1 MDPESRYDKYLELR
15 ARWPEFHYHGF
26 TVRETSGETTVAY
39 QFEIPGLAVFEPS
52 ITLPG
57 LAAGRMPSGR
67 LDTPLGRR
75 ILFSLGMV
83 ELVSYWKATCSPTVL
98 VHAGWLG
105 EEDIAW
111 WKNLY
116 YHGLGEF
123 FHRNGIPA
131 DPAVFMDLRSIP
143 IEPDA
148 ARADALASPA
158 TRPSLSGGNLVP
170 IGGGKDSAVT
180 LELLADRQADNIPF
194 MINPQV
200 AGWDTVR
207 IAGYLQSRILCVRR
221 SLHPRLLELNHLGY
235 LNGHTPYSAVI
246 AFVSYLAAYRFGF
259 SRIVLSNE
267 SSANIGN
274 IEGSDVNHQYSKSYE
289 FEQAFDAYT
298 RRSLSADIVYF
309 SLLRPFNELQIARR
323 FAGAPAYLEAFR
335 SCNVGSRENRW
346 CGHCSK
352 CLFVR
357 LILAPFVLPETLDG
371 ILGRALL
378 DDLSLAVDFDGL
390 TGLSAIKPFECV
402 GVAEE
407 VRCAVEW
414 AIEQAGAEGRPLPA
428 LLEHYAAKA
437 PHIFAPIDRQALL
450 SCFNEAH
457 GIPAEFMDP
466 VRKMGEYVAG
476 NT

>member
-26 TVRETSGETTVAY
+26 TVRETAEETTVVF

-57 LAAGRMPSGR
+57 QAAGRLPSGR

-75 ILFSLGMV
+75 ILFSLGMI
-83 ELVSYWKATCSPTVL
+83 ELASYWKSTCSPIVL
-98 VHAGWLG
+98 VHAGWLD
-105 EEDIAW
+105 EEDITW

-123 FHRNGIPA
+123 FHRNGIKTGPA
-131 DPAVFMDLRSIP
+131 EFMDLRSVP
-143 IEPDA
+143 ADPDA
-148 ARADALASPA
+148 ARADALAATA
-158 TRPSLSGGNLVP
+158 TRPSLPGGNLIP

-180 LELLADRQADNIPF
+180 LELLADRQTDNVPF
-194 MINPQV
+194 MINPQT

-207 IAGYLQSRILCVRR
+207 IAGYPRDRAIHVRR
-221 SLHPRLLELNHLGY
+221 SLHPNLLELNRLGY
-235 LNGHTPYSAVI
+235 YSGHTPYSAVI

-274 IEGSDVNHQYSKSYE
+274 FADSDVNHQYSKSYE
-289 FEQAFDAYT
+289 FEQDFDAYV
-298 RRSLSADIVYF
+298 RRSLSAGIVYF

-378 DDLSLAVDFDGL
+378 DDLSLAADFDGL

-414 AIEQAGAEGRPLPA
+414 ALEQYRSAGRPLPA

-437 PHIFAPIDRQALL
+437 PHIFALIDRQALL

-457 GIPAEFMDP
+457 GIPTGFLEP
-466 VRKMGEYVAG
+466 VRKMREYVAG